1 MSNFSNINW
10 AGGNRTGAITI
21 NNATN
26 NVNLGNSSG
35 ITITATLGDININNS
50 SGATVI
56 SNSADVIALTT
67 SANNIQLSAG
77 SNLSLVG
84 NGVFIQ
90 DNAVTGSG
98 GIVLL
103 SQSNDIG
110 ITSAYGGVS
119 VNDFSPVGLGVINLY
134 TTSNDIN
141 LYSGNRIRV
150 ESSGLYG
157 IGLIDSDTT
166 GTGGGI
172 ALSSPN
178 NPININAGRGISLSN
193 STANPIIIRNDASTS
208 GGVFINDGAPPFNGS
223 VLLASRDNDINI
235 VSSNVGAGGVNVS
248 AVGPAG
254 NITLTTN
261 GPVSGVVISN
271 IFTGGV
277 GTLTV
282 DAANHLYW
290 NGTFIA

>member
-1 MSNFSNINW
+1 MSNFSNYNW

-26 NVNLGNSSG
+26 NLTLGNSSG
-35 ITITATLGDININNS
+35 ITMTATLGDININNS

-84 NGVFIQ
+84 NGVSIQ
-90 DNAVTGSG
+90 DNAAAGSG
-98 GIVLL
+98 GMDFL
-103 SQSNDIG
+103 SYSNYIN
-110 ITSAYGGVS
+110 ISSAYGGVYVS
-119 VNDFSPVGLGVINLY
+119 DYSPVGVGVINLVAPL
-134 TTSNDIN
+134 NDIS
-141 LYSGNRIRV
+141 LYSGNRVRV

-193 STANPIIIRNDASTS
+193 STANPINIRNDASTS
-208 GGVFINDGAPPFNGS
+208 GGVFINDVAPPFNGS
-223 VLLASRDNDINI
+223 ILLASANNDVNI
-235 VSSNVGAGGVNVS
+235 VSSNVGAGGVNLS

-261 GPVSGVVISN
+261 GPASGVVISN

-282 DAANHLYW
+282 DAGNHLYW